1 MTLQYIRSHLRA
13 SRRLIGALLASALLG
28 GASHADD
35 AGQETVQPPAAWT
48 VHGLNAMELE
58 DLGDIDWT
66 PITSGVASNSESLLF
81 EGENTVAVW
90 DAGPARL
97 VLDTP
102 LPYDEFVVVLKGEL
116 VLTDELGNSRTYRAG
131 DMFMLPRGFK
141 GIWDM
146 TQAYRELIVV
156 DTAAYNAE

>member
-1 MTLQYIRSHLRA
+1 
-13 SRRLIGALLASALLG
+13 
-28 GASHADD
+28 
-35 AGQETVQPPAAWT
+35 
-48 VHGLNAMELE
+48 MELE

-116 VLTDELGNSRTYRAG
+116 VLTDEL
-131 DMFMLPRGFK
+131 
-141 GIWDM
+141 W
-146 TQAYRELIVV
+146 
-156 DTAAYNAE
+156 